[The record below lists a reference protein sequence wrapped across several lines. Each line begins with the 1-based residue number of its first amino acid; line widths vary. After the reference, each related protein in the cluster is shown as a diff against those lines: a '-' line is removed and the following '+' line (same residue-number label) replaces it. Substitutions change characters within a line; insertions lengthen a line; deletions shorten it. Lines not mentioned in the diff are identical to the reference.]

1 MTWIVPVLPLDCRR
15 RKELANEISTMERK
29 LKALKS
35 EIQHEKTSLM
45 QRATTMATQIESL
58 RRTVIATLA
67 LPPSAQNPVATG
79 TDTGTVRGRQ
89 KSSGHGSNETAPSQA
104 ELEEIKCLMLSEE
117 LGPWSL
123 VQEVRPPEWG
133 SSIVATMAP
142 AAFRSSARIEFTR
155 LDDMHAALEAS
166 NSGSIVLGS
175 SGRTVKLRTVP
186 VRTAV
191 VQESEAAQRGE
202 GKRSGRLHDAE
213 LALDKTTYRLN
224 AATRA
229 MAELNQEEAALVR
242 NPTSRITLR
251 CLKV

>member
-1 MTWIVPVLPLDCRR
+1 
-15 RKELANEISTMERK
+15 MEKK
-29 LKALKS
+29 LKGLKS

-67 LPPSAQNPVATG
+67 PPPPAQNAVATG
-79 TDTGTVRGRQ
+79 TEPGTANARQ
-89 KSSGHGSNETAPSQA
+89 KSKGRGANETAPSQE
-104 ELEEIKCLMLSEE
+104 ELEEIKRLMLSDE

-133 SSIVATMAP
+133 SLIVATMGP
-142 AAFRSSARIEFTR
+142 AAFRSCARIEFTR
-155 LDDMHAALEAS
+155 LDDMNAALAAS

-175 SGRTVKLRTVP
+175 SGHRLKLRTVP
-186 VRTAV
+186 VRAAV
-191 VQESEAAQRGE
+191 VEESEAAQRGE

-213 LALDKTTYRLN
+213 LALDKTTQRLD

-229 MAELNQEEAALVR
+229 MAELKQEEAALVR
-242 NPTSRITLR
+242 NPTSPIALR
-251 CLKV
+251 VSTRLSKS